1 MACHKWTKVHTLE
14 SLALD
19 SPGRLLK
26 IATNHS
32 CLIPVYPPWSEPKWF
47 TGLTQAI
54 VNRR

>member
-1 MACHKWTKVHTLE
+1 MLE

-26 IATNHS
+26 IDTNHS